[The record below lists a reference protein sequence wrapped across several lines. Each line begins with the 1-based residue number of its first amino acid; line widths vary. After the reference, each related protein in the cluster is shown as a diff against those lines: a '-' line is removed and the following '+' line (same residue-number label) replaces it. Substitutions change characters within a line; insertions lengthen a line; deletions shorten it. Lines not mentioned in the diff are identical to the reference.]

1 MAQLLLLQSEHNMIE
16 SKFERTSVL
25 PVVINDIPTSIL
37 IPDSLGSHF
46 QLTIGSYGEILAW
59 PVSAQYDHD
68 FKQDLERGIHY
79 SETIVPTIVA
89 TLTDR
94 KVPNWESQV
103 FNINMHYIK
112 SHPLTINLAPD
123 LIDCSI
129 SLPIPI
135 RPVGPEKGGFYYC
148 TDKLMVRHFDKPD
161 DRSPTHIKI
170 RWDTLVEL
178 GLLFNY
184 REDVERH
191 QKAIVEATL

>member
-59 PVSAQYDHD
+59 PVSDQYDHEL
-68 FKQDLERGIHY
+68 KQDLERGIHY
-79 SETIVPTIVA
+79 SETLVPTIVA
-89 TLTDR
+89 SLTDR

-161 DRSPTHIKI
+161 GRSPTHIKI